1 MGPRGGATGPK
12 CPAFQ
17 HESLPTQGSLMTSGR
32 WREGPE
38 STGPLCNEQGAGA
51 GPGRRLAKPPWD
63 QSLLSPSLS
72 GRRAAWYHV
81 VRWAV
86 ALGTWY
92 VEATLGSPVPE
103 RPCSWDSFLCPPLP
117 GLPDGGLGALQGL
130 GPGGLGTCDRLPD
143 TVSTSQ
149 SHTQT
154 THGCWRPESDQN
166 PVCPPVKMEGSRS
179 DEK

>member
-51 GPGRRLAKPPWD
+51 GPGRRLARPPWD
-63 QSLLSPSLS
+63 QSLLSLSLS

-103 RPCSWDSFLCPPLP
+103 RPCSWDSCVPHSQASQTGASGHFRAW
-117 GLPDGGLGALQGL
+117 GLGAWAPATAFLIL
-130 GPGGLGTCDRLPD
+130 FLPL
-143 TVSTSQ
+143 
-149 SHTQT
+149 SHTP
-154 THGCWRPESDQN
+154 RPPTAAGDQSQIKTLFA
-166 PVCPPVKMEGSRS
+166 PQ
-179 DEK
+179 